1 MTVSEQQQVTK
12 TVDASPEQ
20 LFSLLA
26 TPQRH
31 TEFDGSTMLRGV
43 EPGAAQI
50 TGTGDEFV
58 MNMENDVLGPYQMR
72 NVVTSYEQNRKIGW
86 APSLHPLD
94 GYTDKLGDVKATGH
108 TWTWE
113 LEPAGSGT
121 KVTQTYDWSGVEDE
135 QFRGFFPLVT
145 EDQMSQTIDNVANAA
160 R

>member
-1 MTVSEQQQVTK
+1 MRDQQQVSK

-20 LFSLLA
+20 VFSLLA
-26 TPQRH
+26 KPERH
-31 TEFDGSTMLRGV
+31 TEFDGAKMLRGV
-43 EPGAAQI
+43 EPGDEQV

-58 MNMENDVLGPYQMR
+58 MNMENDALGPYQMH
-72 NVVTSYEQNRKIGW
+72 NVVTAYEENRKIGW

-121 KVTQTYDWSGVEDE
+121 KITQTYDWSGVEDE
-135 QFRGFFPLVT
+135 QFRGFFPMVT
-145 EDQMSQTIDNVANAA
+145 EDQMSATIDNVANAA
-160 R
+160 K